1 METIYLSCIEIYASS
16 HCIDNGFGLLKNLFL
31 HECGISSFHYLLD
44 FHLKGCNLASHWVT
58 ILMVIYELCTKFS
71 QSFFRKYLLVRHIL
85 YSKSYLSSKA
95 RLTRWIERTPFET
108 AATSSSSKK
117 MTLFVCSM
125 IALASLAKKYSTC
138 KHQKLKMISLL
149 YFSK

>member
-71 QSFFRKYLLVRHIL
+71 PSFLPSRPSHIIFEILPIIQSPFDTMNRENPIWNR
-85 YSKSYLSSKA
+85 SYIIIFQKDNPIRMLNDCTGIA
-95 RLTRWIERTPFET
+95 G
-108 AATSSSSKK
+108 KK
-117 MTLFVCSM
+117 VLH
-125 IALASLAKKYSTC
+125 L
-138 KHQKLKMISLL
+138 
-149 YFSK
+149 